1 MDLLEFVAKMLQKLG
16 NLIWV
21 DSLWRKKTPK
31 PKLKLKRIAAMMNMI
46 IAILELNLE
55 EVQQVVIQSKIIY
68 FLSLQ
73 QIMSTMGIGYQ
84 EW

>member
-21 DSLWRKKTPK
+21 DSLWRKKTPQL
-31 PKLKLKRIAAMMNMI
+31 KLKLKRTTMI
-46 IAILELNLE
+46 ITNLELNLD
-55 EVQQVVIQSKIIY
+55 QVVIQSKIIY